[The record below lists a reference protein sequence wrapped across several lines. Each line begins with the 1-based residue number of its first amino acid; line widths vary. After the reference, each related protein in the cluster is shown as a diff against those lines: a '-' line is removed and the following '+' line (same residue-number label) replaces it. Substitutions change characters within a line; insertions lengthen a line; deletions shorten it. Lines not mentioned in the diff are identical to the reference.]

1 MNRRAFPVF
10 ALVASLAVGGASLA
24 ACARADRDRGG
35 AQQPAACEPVGAA
48 VVDPVLVAFLSK
60 ARAAH
65 HKADAAEAS
74 GDAALAVASL
84 EALARGPRPG
94 GDKPSPEVSEVLAD
108 THARIADLQSARG
121 EYDAAFAHVR
131 SGLGLATDATY
142 FRGHLFEVRGLVEER
157 RAKSFEER
165 GEIDRARE
173 ARKSAIEAFDEA
185 VRIQDQV
192 IMNALGGDAG
202 TTRSP

>member
-1 MNRRAFPVF
+1 M
-10 ALVASLAVGGASLA
+10 
-24 ACARADRDRGG
+24 CIRD
-35 AQQPAACEPVGAA
+35 
-48 VVDPVLVAFLSK
+48 S
-60 ARAAH
+60 
-65 HKADAAEAS
+65 
-74 GDAALAVASL
+74 
-84 EALARGPRPG
+84 
-94 GDKPSPEVSEVLAD
+94 
-108 THARIADLQSARG
+108 LQSARG